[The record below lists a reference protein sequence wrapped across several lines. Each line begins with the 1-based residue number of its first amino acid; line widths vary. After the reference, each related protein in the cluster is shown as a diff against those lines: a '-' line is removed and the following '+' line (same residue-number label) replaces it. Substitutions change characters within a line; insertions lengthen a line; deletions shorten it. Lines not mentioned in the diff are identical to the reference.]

1 MPFGDRRG
9 PQGLGPGTG
18 RGAGYCAGFGAP
30 GSMNPLPGGSGFGFG
45 RGGRAMGCEWVGCG
59 RGWRNWYRATGMP
72 GWARSGF
79 GYPSAPSFTAEEEL
93 SFLRHEAEYLRKQL
107 VEIENRISNMEK
119 SEKKED

>member
-1 MPFGDRRG
+1 
-9 PQGLGPGTG
+9 
-18 RGAGYCAGFGAP
+18 
-30 GSMNPLPGGSGFGFG
+30 
-45 RGGRAMGCEWVGCG
+45 
-59 RGWRNWYRATGMP
+59 MP